1 MFARWPRA
9 RDHWKFHP
17 MTHSFLGRRGIAV
30 APHSLASEA
39 AIRVLREGGN
49 ALEAMI
55 AAAATIAVVYPHMN
69 SIGGD
74 GFWVIGGP
82 DGPLAGIDAS
92 GASAAAASLDSYA
105 QRGVTGS
112 IPFRGGVAALT
123 VAGTISGWGAAHA
136 LAREWGGKLP
146 LTRLLDD
153 AIWYAREGIP
163 VTHSQRAATAAKRDE
178 IRAIPGFAETF
189 LVNGEAPAS
198 FSRFR
203 QPRLAAT
210 LARLAEHGTD
220 DFYRGALAK
229 QLAAELAAVGSPLTA
244 DDLAAHHAKRVDP
257 LTLAIPGATLANMT
271 PPSQGVV
278 SLMILGIMQRLSG
291 WDVDPLGA
299 AFVHAQVEATK
310 QAFKLRDQHVTDPAF
325 MRIAPAELL
334 RDSLLDELAAN
345 IDAKRAAPWGKRTDP
360 GDTIW
365 MGVID
370 GEGRAVSFIQSI
382 YHEFGSGV
390 VLSESGVNWQN
401 RGCSFS
407 LDPSHINALAPR
419 KRPFHTLNPALARLA
434 DGRLIAYGTMGGD
447 GQPQTQATVFNR
459 IQRFGLE
466 PQAAIEMPRWLLG
479 RTWGM
484 VSDSLKLE
492 ARFPSATVDALRAM
506 GHEVELLADWDESV
520 GHAGALIRHPDGL
533 LMGGFD
539 PRSNGAVAAF

>member
-1 MFARWPRA
+1 
-9 RDHWKFHP
+9 

-39 AIRVLREGGN
+39 ALRVLREGGN
-49 ALEAMI
+49 SLEAMI
-55 AAAATIAVVYPHMN
+55 AAAATIAVAYPHMN

-82 DGPLAGIDAS
+82 SGPLAGIDAS
-92 GASAAAASLDSYA
+92 GASAAAASLESYA
-105 QRGVTGS
+105 QRGVKGS

-146 LTRLLDD
+146 LTRLLED

-210 LARLAEHGTD
+210 LARIAEHGTD

-229 QLAAELAAVGSPLTA
+229 QLAAELAAVGSPLSA

-278 SLMILGIMQRLSG
+278 SLMILGIMQRLKG
-291 WDVDPLGA
+291 WDADPLGP

-334 RDSLLDELAAN
+334 RDALLDELAAN

-390 VLSESGVNWQN
+390 VLAESGVNWQN

-492 ARFPSATVDALRAM
+492 ARFPASTIDALRAM

-520 GHAGALIRHPDGL
+520 GHAGALIRQPDGL

>member
-1 MFARWPRA
+1 
-9 RDHWKFHP
+9 
-17 MTHSFLGRRGIAV
+17 MTQSFLGRRGIAV

-39 AIRVLREGGN
+39 ALRVLRDGGN

-55 AAAATIAVVYPHMN
+55 AAAASIAVVYPHMN

-82 DGPLAGIDAS
+82 SGPLQGIDAS
-92 GASAAAASLDSYA
+92 GASAAAATLDNYA
-105 QRGVTGS
+105 KRGVSGS

-123 VAGTISGWGAAHA
+123 VAGTVSGWGAAHA
-136 LAREWGGKLP
+136 LAREWGGTLP
-146 LTRLLDD
+146 LSRLLED
-153 AIWYAREGIP
+153 ALWYAHEGIP
-163 VTHSQRAATAAKRDE
+163 VTHSQWACTEAKRAE
-178 IRAIPGFAETF
+178 LASIAGFAETF
-189 LVNGEAPAS
+189 LQDGVSPAA
-198 FSRFR
+198 FSLFR

-210 LARLAEHGTD
+210 LQRIATHGAD
-220 DFYRGALAK
+220 DFYRGELAR

-244 DDLAAHHAKRVDP
+244 ADLAAHQAKRVDP
-257 LTLAIPGATLANMT
+257 LTLAIPGARLANMT

-278 SLMILGIMQRLSG
+278 SLMILGIMQRLQG
-291 WDVDPLGA
+291 WDADPLGA

-325 MRIAPAELL
+325 MRIAPASLL
-334 RDSLLDELAAN
+334 RDELLDELAAA
-345 IDAKRAAPWGKRTDP
+345 IDPQRAGPWGRRTDP

-390 VLSESGVNWQN
+390 VLPGSGVNWQN

-407 LDPSHINALAPR
+407 LDPAHINALAPG
-419 KRPFHTLNPALARLA
+419 KRPFHTLNPALAQLA
-434 DGRLIAYGTMGGD
+434 DGRLMVYGTMGGD

-459 IQRFGLE
+459 IQRFGMA

-484 VSDSLKLE
+484 ASDSLKLE
-492 ARFPSATVDALRAM
+492 ARFPASTFDTLRAM
-506 GHEVELLADWDESV
+506 GHEVESLGDWDESV
-520 GHAGALIRHPDGL
+520 GHAGALIRQPNGL

-539 PRSNGAVAAF
+539 PRSNGSVAAF

>member
-1 MFARWPRA
+1 
-9 RDHWKFHP
+9 
-17 MTHSFLGRRGIAV
+17 MTQSFLGRRGIAV

-39 AIRVLREGGN
+39 ALRVLREGGN

-55 AAAATIAVVYPHMN
+55 AAAAAIAVVYPHMN

-92 GASAAAASLDSYA
+92 GASAAAASLESYA

-136 LAREWGGKLP
+136 LAKEWGGRLP
-146 LTRLLDD
+146 LARLLED

-189 LVNGEAPAS
+189 LVDGEAPAA

-210 LARLAEHGTD
+210 LARIAEHGTD

-278 SLMILGIMQRLSG
+278 SLMILGIMQRLQG
-291 WDVDPLGA
+291 WDADPLGA

-334 RDSLLDELAAN
+334 RPALLDELAGN
-345 IDAKRAAPWGKRTDP
+345 IDSKRAAPWGRRTDP

-370 GEGRAVSFIQSI
+370 GQGRAVSFIQSI

-390 VLSESGVNWQN
+390 VLAESGVNWQN

-419 KRPFHTLNPALARLA
+419 KKPFHTLNPALARLA
-434 DGRLIAYGTMGGD
+434 DGRLMVYGTMGGD

-484 VSDSLKLE
+484 ASDSLKLE
-492 ARFPSATVDALRAM
+492 ARFPAGTVDTLRAM
-506 GHEVELLADWDESV
+506 GHDVELLADWDESV
-520 GHAGALIRHPDGL
+520 GHAGALIRHTDSL